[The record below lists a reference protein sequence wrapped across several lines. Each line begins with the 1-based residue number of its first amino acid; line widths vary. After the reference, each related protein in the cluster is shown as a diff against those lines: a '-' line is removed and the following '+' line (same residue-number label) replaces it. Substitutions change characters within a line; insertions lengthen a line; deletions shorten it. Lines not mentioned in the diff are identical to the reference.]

1 MPKGEVDEFERAAK
15 PEEAKEAADFF
26 DSVSTVWLEGDML
39 LAFAGGG
46 ESIEVLPR
54 ALAGVGYLNVSLRAV
69 WIWAWSAYIGQ
80 L

>member
-1 MPKGEVDEFERAAK
+1 
-15 PEEAKEAADFF
+15 
-26 DSVSTVWLEGDML
+26 ML

-46 ESIEVLPR
+46 ESTEVLPK
-54 ALAGVGYLNVSLRAV
+54 ALAGVGYLNVSLCAV